1 MGSECCPS
9 FLMVT
14 PPAQPQVNIF
24 TDSHQQTQFAEIC
37 NALYERELMTLAQQ
51 PFSNI
56 SLLQRKLGG
65 LRHHIK
71 RAAYHFIHHNGPLT
85 VDVHNASWQAKQ
97 SASCI
102 AKKHDPAKVSTWF
115 SHYARSGLPVA
126 IYSNN
131 MNGEH
136 LELDSIDRIDIDN
149 QLLHSNKFGWFN
161 MDGTRTSHETAT
173 HRPTSS
179 NATQQLLLRPSRAVF
194 SAACCGHTWNHKGRG
209 QPRTLTLR
217 ELLLSG
223 SINWKDFR

>member
-1 MGSECCPS
+1 
-9 FLMVT
+9 MVT

-102 AKKHDPAKVSTWF
+102 AKKHDPAKVNTWF

-126 IYSNN
+126 VYNHN

-136 LELDSIDRIDIDN
+136 LELDSIDRIDTDN
-149 QLLHSNKFGWFN
+149 QLLHTNKFGWFN
-161 MDGTRTSHETAT
+161 MDGSLADIHSAARNSHINTSNQH
-173 HRPTSS
+173 
-179 NATQQLLLRPSRAVF
+179 LLLRPSCSVF
-194 SAACCGHTWNHKGRG
+194 SAACCGHTWNHKGRS

-223 SINWKDFR
+223 SINWKNFR

>member
-1 MGSECCPS
+1 
-9 FLMVT
+9 MVT

-136 LELDSIDRIDIDN
+136 LELDSIDRIDI
-149 QLLHSNKFGWFN
+149 
-161 MDGTRTSHETAT
+161 
-173 HRPTSS
+173 
-179 NATQQLLLRPSRAVF
+179 
-194 SAACCGHTWNHKGRG
+194 
-209 QPRTLTLR
+209 
-217 ELLLSG
+217 
-223 SINWKDFR
+223 